1 MLYHVEYVKDSLE
14 IGHCIYHTIWL
25 LLFLLSDSCSNRSDF
40 CGTGTWQACRWQ
52 GCIPIMQI
60 CRQDMHPSCLA
71 SPTQWAPYQASLEL
85 HSPELSSTAPEI
97 GESFD
102 LTKRAASS
110 NATEGE
116 AYDNLL
122 APDYMKLSLGIVSNS
137 WSALQ
142 PSETSATCHQ
152 SESYLCRNLALF
164 CPSSLLLPDWDCSLC
179 TLWQCGGTRI
189 HRYISLPV
197 SRQPLFLSHCCTSR
211 TGNWQS

>member
-1 MLYHVEYVKDSLE
+1 
-14 IGHCIYHTIWL
+14 
-25 LLFLLSDSCSNRSDF
+25 
-40 CGTGTWQACRWQ
+40 
-52 GCIPIMQI
+52 MQI

-164 CPSSLLLPDWDCSLC
+164 APAVFFYL
-179 TLWQCGGTRI
+179 TGTVVFAL
-189 HRYISLPV
+189 YGSAEE
-197 SRQPLFLSHCCTSR
+197 QEFTNTSAF
-211 TGNWQS
+211 Q